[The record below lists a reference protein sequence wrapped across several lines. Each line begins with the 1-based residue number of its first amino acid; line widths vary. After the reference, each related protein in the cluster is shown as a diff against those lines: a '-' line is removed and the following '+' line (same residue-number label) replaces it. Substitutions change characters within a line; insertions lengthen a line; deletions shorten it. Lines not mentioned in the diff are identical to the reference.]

1 MRFRAIKAE
10 LIVHVTTPIKPP
22 VVVVWAF
29 NPLLATRTIRL
40 GSLTCPISQPKT
52 ALPPSTPRSK
62 VSRKGKS
69 LTFPRRSP

>member
-40 GSLTCPISQPKT
+40 GSLTCPI
-52 ALPPSTPRSK
+52 A
-62 VSRKGKS
+62 
-69 LTFPRRSP
+69 